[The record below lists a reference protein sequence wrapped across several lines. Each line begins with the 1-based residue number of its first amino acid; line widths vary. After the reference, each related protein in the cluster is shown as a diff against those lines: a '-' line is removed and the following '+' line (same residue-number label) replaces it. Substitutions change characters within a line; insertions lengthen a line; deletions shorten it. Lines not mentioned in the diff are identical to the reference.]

1 LVAIAAL
8 AGAGSR
14 RYATASAGGTNV
26 PVDSQYD
33 LAIVYPRPAGTAP
46 DLDSNNRC
54 FFAYT
59 GLTYEIPLVA
69 GWGAYP
75 YTWEVSGGESGK
87 FSVVEYTMA
96 SGMPG
101 YLLRYTNPQ
110 VADDASITLLCTDSL
125 SATDTVSY
133 SITVGT
139 SGWFFLDGSVDGT
152 GDTGT
157 AAAPFDTLLQAH
169 TSMTANSRLYIRA
182 GTYTFAGIS
191 TTNPSGLPAGAQGS
205 EMRIDWNQA
214 TRGTTWIAY
223 PGDAQPVI
231 DFEFNNVAPDPS
243 TGYASP
249 VPRIRMNGGALASIG
264 IAYSRPMVMAF
275 QLQRSGNHGVLF
287 WRNSVD
293 DGGPSTGLGD
303 NASYFM
309 TTANYGGGGTP
320 GTQASGDCFISN
332 TLTNSN
338 GTNNPGAIKM
348 YSGLKTVLEGNY
360 MDGFDNDEVMALKA
374 DNSQFFAVANRFGT
388 GTGIGGNFDSHNVGE
403 ESYGDICY
411 NWFEPDSFGLL
422 IGGNRVDD
430 FIGRIDVYRD
440 SLSDILIQNLQ
451 TTDGPWVLTK
461 NAIQNAQGAAAPW
474 PYITDSA
481 IADSSRLTYGDNLDG
496 AAGIFDATGNLVDP
510 QYSGIY
516 GHTIP

>member
-1 LVAIAAL
+1 VSAA
-8 AGAGSR
+8 A
-14 RYATASAGGTNV
+14 GTNV

-87 FSVVEYTMA
+87 FAVVEYTMA

-139 SGWFFLDGSVDGT
+139 AGWFFLDANTDGA

-157 AAAPFDTLLQAH
+157 ISSPFDTMLQAYNG
-169 TSMTANSRLYIRA
+169 MTANSRLYIRN
-182 GTYTFAGIS
+182 GTYTLAGIG
-191 TTNPSGLPAGAQGS
+191 TTNPGLPNGAQGA
-205 EMRIDWNQA
+205 EMRVEWSQA
-214 TRGTTWIAY
+214 TRGGTFIAY
-223 PGDAQPVI
+223 PGESPAL
-231 DFEFNNVAPDPS
+231 DFEFNNVAPDPT

-249 VPRIRMNGGALASIG
+249 VPRMQVNGAALYVEG
-264 IAYSRPMVMAF
+264 ITMSRPMVMAF
-275 QLQRSGNHGVLF
+275 QFQRSSRHGAVA

-293 DGGPSTGLGD
+293 DGGPATGLGD

-309 TTANYGGGGTP
+309 CTANYGGGGTP
-320 GTQASGDCFISN
+320 DTQAYGDCFISN
-332 TLTNSN
+332 TFTNSN
-338 GTNNPGAIKM
+338 GSNNPGAIKL
-348 YSGLKTVLEGNY
+348 YSGLMSVLEGNY
-360 MDGFDNDEVMALKA
+360 MDGFSNDEVMALKS

-496 AAGIFDATGNLVDP
+496 AAGIFDASGVLVDS
-510 QYSGIY
+510 QYSGTY